1 MDAEKML
8 DELIGELCAERG
20 EPVPGL
26 PAGDKANCFRALC
39 NVRPPAPVSEK
50 FLKIQDEYLS
60 ACTAARGTV
69 SADDLVRNGNVAL
82 WRGDITRLEADAI
95 VNACNRT
102 LLGCFYPLHGC
113 VDNVIHSCAG
123 VQVRLDC
130 AAMMRGRSELNGRVR
145 VTRAYNLPC
154 GYIFHTVGP
163 IVRGAVTAD
172 NERDLADIDDEIKQG
187 LEIVP
192 VSDVDVQAAKL
203 FGPDLKL
210 QHQSFGDWEMQYTLD
225 EEQQAYPLR
234 FHFVPSFGRS
244 SGPKAACSTS
254 ISTWVSISSPAS
266 SWSYCFSKAWLSRGR
281 ACWVRFS
288 RSTTSGERTPAF

>member
-60 ACTAARGTV
+60 ACAAARGTV
-69 SADDLVRNGNVAL
+69 SADGLVRNCNVAL

-95 VNACNRT
+95 VNACNCT

-163 IVRGAVTAD
+163 IVRGAVTAE
-172 NERDLADIDDEIKQG
+172 NERDLADCYLSCLSKADEMG
-187 LEIVP
+187 LKTLAFCCISTGEYRFPNERAAEIATDTVR
-192 VSDVDVQAAKL
+192 SYLA
-203 FGPDLKL
+203 GTG
-210 QHQSFGDWEMQYTLD
+210 S
-225 EEQQAYPLR
+225 PLR
-234 FHFVPSFGRS
+234 VIFDVFKEKDHDIYEKLLAEDR
-244 SGPKAACSTS
+244 
-254 ISTWVSISSPAS
+254 
-266 SWSYCFSKAWLSRGR
+266 
-281 ACWVRFS
+281 
-288 RSTTSGERTPAF
+288 